1 MEKSSSKKEDEDF
14 ETKVQKIIDT
24 FTKAEKMGKENS
36 KKYKDWIK
44 DISNPNFKLISN
56 LLNYFLDDL
65 TSTNMRENIFKIM
78 RKLYQLNK
86 DVVGPQINSN
96 KDFAKSIV
104 VHINSGDKSKISD
117 NCFYLLTKLFNHK
130 EFKSQIDEAFIVAL
144 FEGLSIV
151 REEDILN
158 DIVVLLIEINYDYTN
173 PEENLFLKVHKEN
186 ENARVLNEILLR
198 ILNNEHDDA
207 KKIRILKCLDDL
219 MSNYKKS
226 IFYESDLESFIDI
239 LLPKLQMTD
248 NNELKQKLLECLDK
262 VTKYNEYYGQMYKVD
277 EITELMED
285 FESTEDQPEEIRNI
299 SRQIVI
305 NITDRQGK
313 NKKNT
318 DEGENQDE

>member
-1 MEKSSSKKEDEDF
+1 MENKDSSKKAEEDF
-14 ETKVQKIIDT
+14 ETKIQKIIDT
-24 FTKAEKMGKENS
+24 FTKAEKLGKENS

-44 DISNPNFKLISN
+44 EISNPNFHLISN
-56 LLNYFLDDL
+56 LLNYFLDEL

-78 RKLYQLNK
+78 RKLYHLNK

-96 KDFAKSIV
+96 KDFAKAII

-130 EFKSQIDEAFIVAL
+130 AFKSQIDESFILAL

-158 DIVVLLIEINYDYTN
+158 EIVVLLIEINYDYKT
-173 PEENLFLKVHKEN
+173 PEENIFIKVHKEN
-186 ENARVLNEILLR
+186 ENSRVLNEILLR
-198 ILNNEHDDA
+198 VLNNEHEDA
-207 KKIRILKCLDDL
+207 KKIKILKCLDDL
-219 MSNYKKS
+219 MSSYEKS

-248 NNELKQKLLECLDK
+248 NNELKKKLLECLDR
-262 VTKYNEYYGQMYKVD
+262 VTKYDEYYGQMYKVD

-285 FESTEDQPEEIRNI
+285 FESAEEQPEEVRNI
-299 SRQIVI
+299 SKQIVI

-313 NKKNT
+313 NKKKT
-318 DEGENQDE
+318 DE

>member
-1 MEKSSSKKEDEDF
+1 MENKDSSKKGEEDF
-14 ETKVQKIIDT
+14 EIKIKKIIDT
-24 FTKAEKMGKENS
+24 FTKAEKLGKENS

-44 DISNPNFKLISN
+44 DITNPDFHLISD
-56 LLNYFLDDL
+56 LLNYFLDEL
-65 TSTNMRENIFKIM
+65 TATNMRENIFKIM
-78 RKLYQLNK
+78 RKLYHLNK
-86 DVVGPQINSN
+86 NVVAPQINSN
-96 KDFAKSIV
+96 KDFAKAIV
-104 VHINSGDKSKISD
+104 VHINQGDKSKISD
-117 NCFYLLTKLFNHK
+117 NCFYLLTKLFNPK
-130 EFKSQIDEAFIVAL
+130 SFKSEIDENFIKAL

-158 DIVVLLIEINYDYTN
+158 DIVRILIEINYEYKDPN
-173 PEENLFLKVHKEN
+173 ENLFLKVHKEN

-198 ILNNEHDDA
+198 VLNNEKEDS

-219 MSNYKKS
+219 MSNQKKS

-248 NNELKQKLLECLDK
+248 NNELKVKLLQCLDK
-262 VTKYNEYYGQMYKVD
+262 VTKYDEYYGEMYKVD

-285 FESTEDQPEEIRNI
+285 FEAADDQPEEIRSV

-313 NKKNT
+313 NKKS
-318 DEGENQDE
+318 E

>member
-1 MEKSSSKKEDEDF
+1 MENKDSSKKAEEDF
-14 ETKVQKIIDT
+14 ETKIQKIIDT
-24 FTKAEKMGKENS
+24 FTKAEKLGKENS

-44 DISNPNFKLISN
+44 EISNPNFHLISN
-56 LLNYFLDDL
+56 LLNYFLDEL

-78 RKLYQLNK
+78 RKLYHLNK

-96 KDFAKSIV
+96 KDFAKAII

-130 EFKSQIDEAFIVAL
+130 AFKSQIDESFILAL

-158 DIVVLLIEINYDYTN
+158 EIVVLLIEINYDYKT
-173 PEENLFLKVHKEN
+173 PEENIFIKVHKEN
-186 ENARVLNEILLR
+186 ENSRVLNEILLR
-198 ILNNEHDDA
+198 VLNNEHEDE
-207 KKIRILKCLDDL
+207 KKIKILKCLDDL
-219 MSNYKKS
+219 MSSYEKS

-248 NNELKQKLLECLDK
+248 NNELKKKLLECLDR
-262 VTKYNEYYGQMYKVD
+262 VTKYDEYYGQMYKVD

-285 FESTEDQPEEIRNI
+285 FESAEDQPEEVRNI

-313 NKKNT
+313 NKKKT
-318 DEGENQDE
+318 DE

>member
-1 MEKSSSKKEDEDF
+1 MESKTTSKKEEEDF
-14 ETKVQKIIDT
+14 EAKVNKIIDT
-24 FTKAEKMGKENS
+24 FTKAEKLGKENS

-44 DISNPNFKLISN
+44 EISNPNFNLISN

-65 TSTNMRENIFKIM
+65 TSTGMRENIFKIM
-78 RKLYQLNK
+78 RKLYHLNPN
-86 DVVGPQINSN
+86 VVGPQINSN

-117 NCFYLLTKLFNHK
+117 NCFYLLTKLFNPK
-130 EFKSQIDEAFIVAL
+130 AFKSEIDESFIVAL

-158 DIVVLLIEINYDYTN
+158 DIVLILIEINYDYKT

-186 ENARVLNEILLR
+186 ENSRVLNEILLR
-198 ILNNEHDDA
+198 VLNNEHDDT
-207 KKIRILKCLDDL
+207 KKIIILKCLGDL
-219 MSNYKKS
+219 MCMYKKS

-248 NNELKQKLLECLDK
+248 NNQLKVKLLECLDR
-262 VTKYNEYYGQMYKVD
+262 VTKYDEYYNQMYKVD

-285 FESTEDQPEEIRNI
+285 FESADDQPEEIRNI

-313 NKKNT
+313 SKKNP
-318 DEGENQDE
+318 DE

>member
-14 ETKVQKIIDT
+14 ETKIQKIIDT

-86 DVVGPQINSN
+86 EVVGPQINSN

-104 VHINSGDKSKISD
+104 VHINTGDKSKISD

-130 EFKSQIDEAFIVAL
+130 AFKSEIDEPFILAL

-173 PEENLFLKVHKEN
+173 KEENLFLKVHKEN

-198 ILNNEHDDA
+198 VLNNEHDDM

-219 MSNYKKS
+219 MSSYKKS

-248 NNELKQKLLECLDK
+248 NNELK
-262 VTKYNEYYGQMYKVD
+262 
-277 EITELMED
+277 
-285 FESTEDQPEEIRNI
+285 
-299 SRQIVI
+299 
-305 NITDRQGK
+305 
-313 NKKNT
+313 KKII
-318 DEGENQDE
+318 GMFR

>member
-1 MEKSSSKKEDEDF
+1 MENKDSLKKAEEDF
-14 ETKVQKIIDT
+14 ETKIKKIIDT
-24 FTKAEKMGKENS
+24 FTKAEKLGKENS

-44 DISNPNFKLISN
+44 EISNPNFHLISN

-78 RKLYQLNK
+78 RKLYHLNK

-96 KDFAKSIV
+96 KDFLKSIV

-117 NCFYLLTKLFNHK
+117 NCFFLLTKLFNHK
-130 EFKSQIDEAFIVAL
+130 AFKSQIDEAFILAL

-158 DIVVLLIEINYDYTN
+158 EIVVILIEINYEYKN
-173 PEENLFLKVHKEN
+173 SEENLFLKVHKEN
-186 ENARVLNEILLR
+186 ENSRVLNEILLR
-198 ILNNEHDDA
+198 VLNNETGDER
-207 KKIRILKCLDDL
+207 KIKILKCLDDL
-219 MSNYKKS
+219 MSNYEKS

-248 NNELKQKLLECLDK
+248 NNLLKQKLLECLDK
-262 VTKYNEYYGQMYKVD
+262 VTKYDEYYGQMYKVD

-285 FESTEDQPEEIRNI
+285 FESAEEQPEEIRNI

-313 NKKNT
+313 SKKKNV
-318 DEGENQDE
+318 DE

>member
-1 MEKSSSKKEDEDF
+1 M
-14 ETKVQKIIDT
+14 
-24 FTKAEKMGKENS
+24 
-36 KKYKDWIK
+36 
-44 DISNPNFKLISN
+44 
-56 LLNYFLDDL
+56 
-65 TSTNMRENIFKIM
+65 
-78 RKLYQLNK
+78 
-86 DVVGPQINSN
+86 
-96 KDFAKSIV
+96 
-104 VHINSGDKSKISD
+104 
-117 NCFYLLTKLFNHK
+117 
-130 EFKSQIDEAFIVAL
+130 
-144 FEGLSIV
+144 
-151 REEDILN
+151 
-158 DIVVLLIEINYDYTN
+158 
-173 PEENLFLKVHKEN
+173 FLKVHKEN

-313 NKKNT
+313 NKKNS
-318 DEGENQDE
+318 DEGENQGE

>member
-1 MEKSSSKKEDEDF
+1 
-14 ETKVQKIIDT
+14 
-24 FTKAEKMGKENS
+24 
-36 KKYKDWIK
+36 
-44 DISNPNFKLISN
+44 
-56 LLNYFLDDL
+56 
-65 TSTNMRENIFKIM
+65 MRENIFKIM

-158 DIVVLLIEINYDYTN
+158 DIVALLIEINYDYTN

-313 NKKNT
+313 NKKNS
-318 DEGENQDE
+318 DEGENQGE

>member
-1 MEKSSSKKEDEDF
+1 MENKSQSKKEEEDF
-14 ETKVQKIIDT
+14 EGNVKKIIDT
-24 FTKAEKMGKENS
+24 FTKAEKLGKENS

-44 DISNPNFKLISN
+44 EISDPNFKLISN

-65 TSTNMRENIFKIM
+65 TSTSMRENIFKIM
-78 RKLYQLNK
+78 RKLYYLNPK
-86 DVVGPQINSN
+86 LVGPQIQSN

-117 NCFYLLTKLFNHK
+117 NCFYLLTKLFNPK
-130 EFKSQIDEAFIVAL
+130 EFKSEIDETFIKAL

-158 DIVVLLIEINYDYTN
+158 DIVVILIEINYDYKN
-173 PEENLFLKVHKEN
+173 PDENLFLKVHKEN
-186 ENARVLNEILLR
+186 ENSRVLNEILLR
-198 ILNNEHDDA
+198 VLNNEHDDT
-207 KKIRILKCLDDL
+207 KKIIILKCLDDL
-219 MSNYKKS
+219 MSIYTKS

-248 NNELKQKLLECLDK
+248 NNELKKKLLECLDK
-262 VTKYNEYYGQMYKVD
+262 VTKYNEYYNQMYKVD

-285 FESTEDQPEEIRNI
+285 FEATENQPEEIRNI
-299 SRQIVI
+299 SKQIVI

-313 NKKNT
+313 NKV
-318 DEGENQDE
+318 NQEE

>member
-1 MEKSSSKKEDEDF
+1 MASKESNTKGEEDF
-14 ETKVQKIIDT
+14 EVKINKIIDT
-24 FTKAEKMGKENS
+24 FTKAEKLGKENS

-44 DISNPNFKLISN
+44 EISNPNFHLISN
-56 LLNYFLDDL
+56 LLNYFLDEL
-65 TSTNMRENIFKIM
+65 TSTNMRENIFKII
-78 RKLYQLNK
+78 RKLYHLNK
-86 DVVGPQINSN
+86 NVVEPQINSN
-96 KDFAKSIV
+96 KDFGKAIV
-104 VHINSGDKSKISD
+104 VHINTGDKSKISD
-117 NCFYLLTKLFNHK
+117 NCFYLLTKLFNK
-130 EFKSQIDEAFIVAL
+130 KSFESVIDESFIVAL

-151 REEDILN
+151 GEEDILN
-158 DIVVLLIEINYDYTN
+158 DIVVILIEINSTYNN

-198 ILNNEHDDA
+198 VLNNEHDDNQ
-207 KKIRILKCLDDL
+207 KIKILKCLDDL
-219 MSNYKKS
+219 MGNQEKS

-248 NNELKQKLLECLDK
+248 NNDLKKKLLKCLDR
-262 VTKYNEYYGQMYKVD
+262 VTKYNEYYGEMYKVD

-313 NKKNT
+313 NKKNNE
-318 DEGENQDE
+318 DENQDY